1 MVGRLKLAAKTR
13 NKHRGYAGQVF
24 NLAVDYGYISANPVT
39 KIKKFRER
47 SNEEDGEISSSQRIN
62 WPTLQCRLTDIRRNI
77 EETRNYV
84 TDRMKDL
91 ANELK
96 AKADDDNK
104 EDFKKILKDFADQVA
119 SDTKN
124 VGPFPRLRL
133 GRHERC

>member
-1 MVGRLKLAAKTR
+1 MTIKIITANQLA
-13 NKHRGYAGQVF
+13 N
-24 NLAVDYGYISANPVT
+24 
-39 KIKKFRER
+39 
-47 SNEEDGEISSSQRIN
+47 
-62 WPTLQCRLTDIRRNI
+62 LQCRLTDIRRNI

-104 EDFKKILKDFADQVA
+104 EDFKKIFKDFADQVA

-133 GRHERC
+133 GRHERS